1 MGRDERRAP
10 LKTPAWEAKAIM
22 SITRNKAKKRENTH
36 THTLTY
42 KQTKKVLLMARTFE
56 KKKQCLTLRL
66 WQEGYVEVIPT
77 GDMTKK

>member
-1 MGRDERRAP
+1 
-10 LKTPAWEAKAIM
+10 
-22 SITRNKAKKRENTH
+22 
-36 THTLTY
+36 
-42 KQTKKVLLMARTFE
+42 MARTFE